1 MATIEQRKSINTFV
15 AKQHFALNV
24 ALRHMPNHAPSQRD
38 STVKE
43 KKKKKKKKKFKNSSR
58 GGSTTTANATSERDL
73 VRTTRGHKIKLRDEI
88 APRSSG
94 RERLAARRRAD
105 QHVQRI
111 RNQLNHAQ
119 GHAYE

>member
-43 KKKKKKKKKFKNSSR
+43 KKKKKKKKNSKTSGCGR
-58 GGSTTTANATSERDL
+58 QPQRARQNAPC
-73 VRTTRGHKIKLRDEI
+73 V
-88 APRSSG
+88 
-94 RERLAARRRAD
+94 AD
-105 QHVQRI
+105 KRP
-111 RNQLNHAQ
+111 
-119 GHAYE
+119 